1 MYRIYM
7 YKNSLHSFP
16 GVSRMI
22 REVSHVCNHADL
34 YIYIFALF
42 IQAPSFLSVAIRE
55 EGKRWVWFNISNFIM
70 LQSFF
75 Y

>member
-1 MYRIYM
+1 M

-34 YIYIFALF
+34 YIYIFAF
-42 IQAPSFLSVAIRE
+42 VYSSNFFPFSSYKAE
-55 EGKRWVWFNISNFIM
+55 WVKGGSAWFNISNFIM